1 MNESV
6 SEMSE
11 QMNEKKPTRDL
22 EGVAEEIEKPR
33 EYFFFLIK
41 NRECLRKKRM

>member
-33 EYFFFLIK
+33 EYFFFFSQK
-41 NRECLRKKRM
+41 